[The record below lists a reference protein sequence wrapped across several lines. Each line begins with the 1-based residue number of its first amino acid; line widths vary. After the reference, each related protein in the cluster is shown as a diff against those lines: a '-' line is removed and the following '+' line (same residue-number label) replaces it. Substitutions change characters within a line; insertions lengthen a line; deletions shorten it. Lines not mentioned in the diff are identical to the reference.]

1 MVTKENNFAFT
12 RSSRIKKFT
21 KHHTCFKL
29 AVQYQCTTYIYIYI
43 CLNTALK
50 NMARPAPQW

>member
-12 RSSRIKKFT
+12 RIKKFT

-29 AVQYQCTTYIYIYI
+29 AVQYQCTIYIHIY
-43 CLNTALK
+43 A
-50 NMARPAPQW
+50 